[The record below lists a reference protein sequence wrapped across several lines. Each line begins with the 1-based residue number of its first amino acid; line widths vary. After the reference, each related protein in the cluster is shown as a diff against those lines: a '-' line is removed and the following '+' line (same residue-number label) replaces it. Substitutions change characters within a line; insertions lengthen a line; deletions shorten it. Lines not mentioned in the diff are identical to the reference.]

1 MTDWTNEQINVFDA
15 SGNVLVYASAGSGKT
30 SVMVKKIV
38 DDVVKGVPVKD
49 ILVVSYTK
57 ASATDMRLKIIN
69 ALFDVAK
76 DENVKDVDKIREE
89 IDNLPF
95 AEIGTMDSFLSR
107 LIKENF
113 EYLKISPKAQQMDET
128 ESKDMKR
135 RALKKVMNDEYEK
148 QAEDFIR
155 VASRASGIVDDTPL
169 SEIVLRIYDAISI
182 NPRPDEFKA
191 MLLSSV
197 TDNPDSV
204 YGKVILDFYRDL
216 AAETL
221 PFARRAIDVTSLE
234 GAPVYAAALGHS
246 VETLEELS
254 DMCTAN
260 DAKKIIER
268 YVKPNFRG
276 GKPKISDEDKALV
289 ATARDKTAE
298 IIENLSE
305 KLFVDY
311 TNYNVNDA
319 KEFMRVVMRVVEEF
333 DREYDRLKKRENKID
348 FADLSKYAVKLLKD
362 ESRREEIRQKFSLVF
377 VDEYQDINP
386 LQEEILLKITDG
398 NLFMVGDVK
407 QSIYA
412 FRNAD
417 SKIFTDKKK
426 SFETGRSQGR
436 ALPMT
441 ANFRSEK
448 GVLEF
453 VDRVFSGIMTLTHGG
468 CDYKNESLF
477 IKDGFTGE
485 MSKNAR
491 IMLVK
496 NDPSREET
504 EISGVY
510 SVMSHE
516 RNSSL
521 DEISGYT
528 EGSAVAE
535 EIKKIIGSKYI
546 KCGKDGKSD
555 GTPLEYKDI
564 AVLFRKRGSGSDGF
578 LRALTDNGIPYASD
592 GFIEG
597 AGKRYI
603 KELSCFIKAVD
614 NSLDDIA
621 FVGFLRSHFGKFSD
635 EDVAKVVKYYK
646 SDFVY
651 DAVKKCAKTS
661 DELSEKCRNAL
672 AFLWD
677 ERKRAAFCGVKDF
690 LYEVVGTT
698 AFDAYVLAGENGKD
712 DMTAVRKFISDGAAY
727 PDLQSF
733 AAAIRNG
740 DDNDFTNPDDE
751 SDAVKVLTVHASKG
765 LEFPVVFL
773 ARCDTKCSG
782 GVKAGDIVFDRTL
795 GAGIRLFDEETR
807 LKADSLAYTAINIEA
822 KRREADEN
830 IRLLYVALTR
840 AKNRIYV
847 TGTTKDGI
855 DKKLDFPTPVISSEK
870 FSDLITYAASLDDGL
885 YGLIDF
891 VEPTVE
897 NPNEVAKDGLYL
909 SKGDDKTRNALKKVL
924 DFVYPFEKSSR
935 ISPKYTVTEINRLVR
950 DEENEGFTPSMIN
963 PSSDNRR
970 TGIAY
975 HAVMENIDFSTSTVS
990 EINYLLKNLVENG
1003 VLQDGDEELVDAND
1017 ILRCIQSPVIQEG
1030 IKGRYIREKSF
1041 MLSLQAGEVGG
1052 DSSDDIL
1059 VQGTIDLA
1067 FFGEENVIVDFKYSG
1082 LSDEKLA
1089 KKYARQLKTYKIAV
1103 MKAYDVK
1110 VDKILL
1116 YSFKTGHF
1124 IDIK

>member
-333 DREYDRLKKRENKID
+333 DREYERLKKRENKID
-348 FADLSKYAVKLLKD
+348 FADLSKYAVNLLKD

-441 ANFRSEK
+441 ANFRSDQ

-477 IKDGFTGE
+477 LKDGFTGE

-504 EISGVY
+504 KISGVY

-535 EIKKIIGSKYI
+535 EIKKIIGSKYV
-546 KCGKDGKSD
+546 KSD
-555 GTPLEYKDI
+555 NSPLEYKDI

-635 EDVAKVVKYYK
+635 EDIAKVVKYYK

-733 AAAIRNG
+733 AVAIRNG

-891 VEPTVE
+891 VEPTVK
-897 NPNEVAKDGLYL
+897 NPNDVAKNGLYL
-909 SKGDDKTRNALKKVL
+909 SKGDDKTQNALKKVL

-975 HAVMENIDFSTSTVS
+975 HAVMENIDFSTNTVS

>member
-1 MTDWTNEQINVFDA
+1 MTKWTNEQINVFDA

-191 MLLSSV
+191 RLLSSV

-246 VETLEELS
+246 VETLEKLS
-254 DMCTAN
+254 DMQN
-260 DAKKIIER
+260 SDDAKKIIER

-333 DREYDRLKKRENKID
+333 DREYERLKKRENKID

-441 ANFRSEK
+441 VNFRSDQ

-477 IKDGFTGE
+477 LKDGFTGE

-535 EIKKIIGSKYI
+535 EIRKIIGSKYV
-546 KCGKDGKSD
+546 KSD
-555 GTPLEYKDI
+555 NSPLEYKDI
-564 AVLFRKRGSGSDGF
+564 AVLFRKRRSGSDGF

-740 DDNDFTNPDDE
+740 DDDDFTNPDDE

-773 ARCDTKCSG
+773 ARCDMKCSG

-855 DKKLDFPTPVISSEK
+855 DKKLDLPTPVISSEK
-870 FSDLITYAASLDDGL
+870 FSDLITYAVAMDDGL
-885 YGLIDF
+885 YGLIDS

-897 NPNEVAKDGLYL
+897 NPNDVAKNGLYL

-975 HAVMENIDFSTSTVS
+975 HAVMENIDFSTSTAS

-1067 FFGEENVIVDFKYSG
+1067 FFGEENVIIDFKYSG

>member
-169 SEIVLRIYDAISI
+169 SEIVLKIYDAISI

-221 PFARRAIDVTSLE
+221 PFVKRAIDVTALE

-276 GKPKISDEDKALV
+276 GKPKISDEDKAFV

-298 IIENLSE
+298 IFLYLSE

-319 KEFMRVVMRVVEEF
+319 KEFMSVVMRVVEEF
-333 DREYDRLKKRENKID
+333 DREYERLKKRENKID

-426 SFETGRSQGR
+426 SFETGRSQGS

-453 VDRVFSGIMTLTHGG
+453 VDRVFSRIMTLTHGG

-491 IMLVK
+491 IMFVK

-535 EIKKIIGSKYI
+535 EIRKIIGSKYV
-546 KCGKDGKSD
+546 KSD
-555 GTPLEYKDI
+555 NSPLEYKDI
-564 AVLFRKRGSGSDGF
+564 AVLFKKRGSGSDGF

-651 DAVKKCAKTS
+651 DAVKKCAEKP

-740 DDNDFTNPDDE
+740 DDDDCTNTDDE
-751 SDAVKVLTVHASKG
+751 ADAVKILTVHASKG

-773 ARCDTKCSG
+773 ARCDAGWG
-782 GVKAGDIVFDRTL
+782 GKVRQSDIVFDRTL
-795 GAGIRLFDEETR
+795 GAGIKLFDEETR
-807 LKADSLAYTAINIEA
+807 LKADSLAYTAIKLET

-847 TGTTKDGI
+847 TGMTNKALE
-855 DKKLDFPTPVISSEK
+855 KKFDFPTPVISSMR
-870 FSDLITYAASLDDGL
+870 FSDLITYAVATDDGL

-897 NPNEVAKDGLYL
+897 NPNDVAKNGLYL

-975 HAVMENIDFSTSTVS
+975 HAVMENIDFSTNTVS

-1089 KKYARQLKTYKIAV
+1089 EKYARQLKTYKIAV
-1103 MKAYDVK
+1103 MQAYDVK

>member
-1 MTDWTNEQINVFDA
+1 MTKWTNEQINVFDA

-95 AEIGTMDSFLSR
+95 AEIGTMDSFLGR
-107 LIKENF
+107 IIKENF

-333 DREYDRLKKRENKID
+333 DREYERLKKRENKID

-441 ANFRSEK
+441 ANFRSDQ

-477 IKDGFTGE
+477 LKDGFTGE

-535 EIKKIIGSKYI
+535 EIKKIIGSKYV
-546 KCGKDGKSD
+546 KSD
-555 GTPLEYKDI
+555 NSPLEYKDI

-651 DAVKKCAKTS
+651 DAVKKCAEKS

-782 GVKAGDIVFDRTL
+782 GAKAGDIVFDRTL

-897 NPNEVAKDGLYL
+897 NPNEVAKNGLYL

>member
-1 MTDWTNEQINVFDA
+1 MTKWTNEQINVFDA

-76 DENVKDVDKIREE
+76 DENVKNVDKIREE

-333 DREYDRLKKRENKID
+333 DKEYERLKKRENKID

-426 SFETGRSQGR
+426 SFETGKAQGS

-477 IKDGFTGE
+477 LKDGFTGE

-535 EIKKIIGSKYI
+535 EIKKIIGSKYV
-546 KCGKDGKSD
+546 KSD

-651 DAVKKCAKTS
+651 DAVKKCAEKP

-740 DDNDFTNPDDE
+740 DDDDFTNPDDE

-885 YGLIDF
+885 YGLIDI

-897 NPNEVAKDGLYL
+897 NPNEVAKNGLYL

-975 HAVMENIDFSTSTVS
+975 HAVMENIDFSTNTVS

-1089 KKYARQLKTYKIAV
+1089 EKYARQLKTYKIAV

>member
-1 MTDWTNEQINVFDA
+1 MTKWTNEQINVFDA

-76 DENVKDVDKIREE
+76 DENVKNVDKIREE

-221 PFARRAIDVTSLE
+221 PFVKRTMDVTSLE

-246 VETLEELS
+246 VETLEKLS
-254 DMCTAN
+254 DMQN
-260 DAKKIIER
+260 SDDAKKIIER

-276 GKPKISDEDKALV
+276 GKPIISDEDKALV

-319 KEFMRVVMRVVEEF
+319 EEFMRVVMRVVEEF
-333 DREYDRLKKRENKID
+333 DREYERLKKRENKID

-441 ANFRSEK
+441 ANFRSDQ

-453 VDRVFSGIMTLTHGG
+453 VDRIFSGIMTLTHGG

-477 IKDGFTGE
+477 LKDGFTGE
-485 MSKNAR
+485 MSENAR

-535 EIKKIIGSKYI
+535 EIRKIIGSKYV
-546 KCGKDGKSD
+546 KSD
-555 GTPLEYKDI
+555 NSPLEYKDI

-661 DELSEKCRNAL
+661 DELSEKCKNAL
-672 AFLWD
+672 TFLWD

-855 DKKLDFPTPVISSEK
+855 DKKLDFPTPVISSMR

-897 NPNEVAKDGLYL
+897 NPNEVAKNGLYL
-909 SKGDDKTRNALKKVL
+909 SKGDDKTRNALKNVL

-1089 KKYARQLKTYKIAV
+1089 EKYARQLKTYKIAV

>member
-1 MTDWTNEQINVFDA
+1 MTKWTNEQINVFDA

-69 ALFDVAK
+69 ALFNVAK
-76 DENVKDVDKIREE
+76 DENVKNVDKIREE

-135 RALKKVMNDEYEK
+135 RAIKKVMNDEYEK

-155 VASRASGIVDDTPL
+155 VASRASGIVDDTPF

-221 PFARRAIDVTSLE
+221 PFVKRAIDVTALE

-254 DMCTAN
+254 DMCMAN

-276 GKPKISDEDKALV
+276 GKPKISAEDKELV

-319 KEFMRVVMRVVEEF
+319 KEFMCVVMRVVEEF
-333 DREYDRLKKRENKID
+333 DREYERLKKRENKID

-477 IKDGFTGE
+477 LKDGFTGE

-535 EIKKIIGSKYI
+535 EIKKIIGSKYV
-546 KCGKDGKSD
+546 KSD
-555 GTPLEYKDI
+555 NSPLEYKDI

-651 DAVKKCAKTS
+651 DAVKKCAEKP

-733 AAAIRNG
+733 VAAIRNG

-751 SDAVKVLTVHASKG
+751 ADAVKVLTVHASKG

-897 NPNEVAKDGLYL
+897 NPNEVAKNGLYL

-975 HAVMENIDFSTSTVS
+975 HAVMENIDFSTNTVS

>member
-76 DENVKDVDKIREE
+76 DENVKNVDKIREE

-95 AEIGTMDSFLSR
+95 AEIGTMDSFLGR

-169 SEIVLRIYDAISI
+169 SEIVLKIYDAISI

-221 PFARRAIDVTSLE
+221 PFVKRTIDVTSLE

-246 VETLEELS
+246 VETLEKLS

-289 ATARDKTAE
+289 ATTRDKTAE

-311 TNYNVNDA
+311 TNYNVDDA

-333 DREYDRLKKRENKID
+333 DREYERLKKRENKID

-362 ESRREEIRQKFSLVF
+362 ESRREKIRQKFSLVF

-477 IKDGFTGE
+477 LKDGFTGE

-535 EIKKIIGSKYI
+535 EIRKIIGSKYV
-546 KCGKDGKSD
+546 KSD
-555 GTPLEYKDI
+555 NSPLEYKDI
-564 AVLFRKRGSGSDGF
+564 AVLFRKRRSGSDGF

-740 DDNDFTNPDDE
+740 DDDDFTNPDDE

-795 GAGIRLFDEETR
+795 GAGIKLFDEETR

-870 FSDLITYAASLDDGL
+870 FSDLITYAVAMDDGL

-897 NPNEVAKDGLYL
+897 NPNEVAKNGLYL
-909 SKGDDKTRNALKKVL
+909 SKGDDKTRNALKNVL

-1067 FFGEENVIVDFKYSG
+1067 FFGKENVIVDFKYSG

-1089 KKYARQLKTYKIAV
+1089 EKYARQLKTYKIAV

>member
-1 MTDWTNEQINVFDA
+1 MTKWTNEQINVFDA

-76 DENVKDVDKIREE
+76 NENVKNVDKIREE

-221 PFARRAIDVTSLE
+221 PFVKRTIDVTSLE

-333 DREYDRLKKRENKID
+333 DKEYERLKKRENKID

-426 SFETGRSQGR
+426 SFETGKSQGR

-485 MSKNAR
+485 MSENAR

-535 EIKKIIGSKYI
+535 EIRKIIGSKYV
-546 KCGKDGKSD
+546 KSD
-555 GTPLEYKDI
+555 NSPLEYKDI

-897 NPNEVAKDGLYL
+897 NPNEVAKNGLYL

>member
-1 MTDWTNEQINVFDA
+1 M
-15 SGNVLVYASAGSGKT
+15 
-30 SVMVKKIV
+30 
-38 DDVVKGVPVKD
+38 KGVPVKD

-95 AEIGTMDSFLSR
+95 AEIGTMDSFLGR
-107 LIKENF
+107 IIKENF

-234 GAPVYAAALGHS
+234 DAPVYAAALGHS

-254 DMCTAN
+254 DMRTAN

-276 GKPKISDEDKALV
+276 GKPKISDEDKVLV

-311 TNYNVNDA
+311 TNYNVDDA

-333 DREYDRLKKRENKID
+333 DLEYERLKKRENKID

-362 ESRREEIRQKFSLVF
+362 ESRAEEIRQKFSLVF

-398 NLFMVGDVK
+398 NLFMVGDIK

-441 ANFRSEK
+441 ANFRSEN

-477 IKDGFTGE
+477 IKDGFKGE

-528 EGSAVAE
+528 EGSAVAK
-535 EIKKIIGSKYI
+535 EIKKIIGSKYV
-546 KCGKDGKSD
+546 KRDNS
-555 GTPLEYKDI
+555 PLEYKDI
-564 AVLFRKRGSGSDGF
+564 AVLFRKRGSGADGF

-651 DAVKKCAKTS
+651 DAVKKCAEKP

-727 PDLQSF
+727 ADLQSF

-740 DDNDFTNPDDE
+740 DDDDCTNPDDE
-751 SDAVKVLTVHASKG
+751 ADAVKILTIHASKG

-773 ARCDTKCSG
+773 ARCDAGWG
-782 GVKAGDIVFDRTL
+782 GEVRKSDIVFDRTL
-795 GAGIRLFDEETR
+795 GAGIKLFDEETR
-807 LKADSLAYTAINIEA
+807 LKADSLAYTAIKLEA

-847 TGTTKDGI
+847 TGMTNKALE
-855 DKKLDFPTPVISSEK
+855 KKFDFPTPVISSMR
-870 FSDLITYAASLDDGL
+870 FSDLITYAAAIDGDL

-897 NPNEVAKDGLYL
+897 NPNEVAKYELYL
-909 SKGDDKTRNALKKVL
+909 SNGDDKTRNALKNVL

-975 HAVMENIDFSTSTVS
+975 HTVMENIDFSTSTVS

-1089 KKYARQLKTYKIAV
+1089 EKYARQLKTYKIAV
-1103 MKAYDVK
+1103 MQAYDVK

-1124 IDIK
+1124 IDVK

>member
-1 MTDWTNEQINVFDA
+1 MTEWTNEQINVFDA

-76 DENVKDVDKIREE
+76 DENAKNVDKIREE

-221 PFARRAIDVTSLE
+221 PFVKRTIDVTSLE

-289 ATARDKTAE
+289 AAARDKTAE

-333 DREYDRLKKRENKID
+333 DKEYERLKKRENKID

-477 IKDGFTGE
+477 LKDGFTGE

-535 EIKKIIGSKYI
+535 EIRKIIGSKYV
-546 KCGKDGKSD
+546 KSD
-555 GTPLEYKDI
+555 NSPLEYKDI

-651 DAVKKCAKTS
+651 DAVKKCAEKP
-661 DELSEKCRNAL
+661 DELSEKCKNAL
-672 AFLWD
+672 TFLWD

-690 LYEVVGTT
+690 LYEVVGAT

-727 PDLQSF
+727 SDLQSF

-751 SDAVKVLTVHASKG
+751 ADAVKILTVHASKG

-807 LKADSLAYTAINIEA
+807 LKADSLAYTAIKLET

-847 TGTTKDGI
+847 TGMTNKALE
-855 DKKLDFPTPVISSEK
+855 KKFDFPTPVISSMR
-870 FSDLITYAASLDDGL
+870 FSDLITYAAAIDGGL

-897 NPNEVAKDGLYL
+897 NPNEVAKNGLYL

-1030 IKGRYIREKSF
+1030 IKSRYIREKSF

>member
-1 MTDWTNEQINVFDA
+1 MTKWTNEQINVFDA

-69 ALFDVAK
+69 ALFNVAK
-76 DENVKDVDKIREE
+76 DENVKNVDKIREE

-221 PFARRAIDVTSLE
+221 PFVKRTIDVTSLE

-268 YVKPNFRG
+268 YVKPNFSS
-276 GKPKISDEDKALV
+276 KKSIITIEDKKLV

-333 DREYDRLKKRENKID
+333 DKEYERLKKRENKID

-477 IKDGFTGE
+477 LKDGFTGE

-535 EIKKIIGSKYI
+535 EIRKIIGSKYV
-546 KCGKDGKSD
+546 KSD
-555 GTPLEYKDI
+555 NSPLEYKDI

-740 DDNDFTNPDDE
+740 DDDDFTNPDDE

-822 KRREADEN
+822 KRREVDEN

-855 DKKLDFPTPVISSEK
+855 DKKLDLPTPVISSEK
-870 FSDLITYAASLDDGL
+870 FSDLITYAVAMDDGL

-897 NPNEVAKDGLYL
+897 NPNEVTKNGLYL
-909 SKGDDKTRNALKKVL
+909 SKGDDKTRNALKNVL

-975 HAVMENIDFSTSTVS
+975 HAVMENIDFSTNTVS

-1103 MKAYDVK
+1103 MNAYDVK

>member
-1 MTDWTNEQINVFDA
+1 MTKWTNEQKNVFDA

-95 AEIGTMDSFLSR
+95 AEIGTMDSFLGR
-107 LIKENF
+107 IIKENF

-169 SEIVLRIYDAISI
+169 SEIVLKIYDAISI
-182 NPRPDEFKA
+182 NPRPDEFKE

-221 PFARRAIDVTSLE
+221 PFVKRTIDVTALND
-234 GAPVYAAALGHS
+234 APVHAAALRYS
-246 VETLEELS
+246 VETLEQLS
-254 DMCTAN
+254 DVCTAN

-276 GKPKISDEDKALV
+276 GKPKISDEDKVLV
-289 ATARDKTAE
+289 TTARDKTAE

-333 DREYDRLKKRENKID
+333 DREYERLKKRENKID

-426 SFETGRSQGR
+426 SFETGKARGS

-477 IKDGFTGE
+477 IKDGFSGE

-546 KCGKDGKSD
+546 KSD
-555 GTPLEYKDI
+555 NSPLEYKDI

-651 DAVKKCAKTS
+651 DAVKKCAES
-661 DELSEKCRNAL
+661 NGELSEKCRNAL

-740 DDNDFTNPDDE
+740 DDDDFTNPDDE
-751 SDAVKVLTVHASKG
+751 ADAVKILTVHASKG

-773 ARCDTKCSG
+773 SRCDVNWG
-782 GVKAGDIVFDRTL
+782 GGAKAGDIVFDRTL
-795 GAGIRLFDEETR
+795 GAGIKLFDEETR
-807 LKADSLAYTAINIEA
+807 LKADSLAYTAIKLEA

-847 TGTTKDGI
+847 TGMTNKALE
-855 DKKLDFPTPVISSEK
+855 KKFDFPTSVISSMK
-870 FSDLITYAASLDDGL
+870 FSDLITYAVAMDDGL

-1067 FFGEENVIVDFKYSG
+1067 FFGEENVIIDFKYSG

-1089 KKYARQLKTYKIAV
+1089 EKYARQLKTYKIAV

-1116 YSFKTGHF
+1116 YSFKSGHF

>member
-1 MTDWTNEQINVFDA
+1 MTKWTNEQINIFDA

-95 AEIGTMDSFLSR
+95 AEIGTMDSFLGR
-107 LIKENF
+107 IIKENF

-169 SEIVLRIYDAISI
+169 SEIVLKIYDAISI

-221 PFARRAIDVTSLE
+221 PFVKRAIDVTALE

-254 DMCTAN
+254 DMCMAN

-276 GKPKISDEDKALV
+276 GKPKISAEDKELV

-298 IIENLSE
+298 IIEKLSE

-319 KEFMRVVMRVVEEF
+319 KEFMRVVMRVVDEF
-333 DREYDRLKKRENKID
+333 DKEYERLKKRENKID

-441 ANFRSEK
+441 ANFRSDQ

-535 EIKKIIGSKYI
+535 EIRKIIGSKYV
-546 KCGKDGKSD
+546 KSD
-555 GTPLEYKDI
+555 NSPLEYKDI
-564 AVLFRKRGSGSDGF
+564 AVLFRKRGSGADGF

-740 DDNDFTNPDDE
+740 DDDCTNPDDE
-751 SDAVKVLTVHASKG
+751 ADAVKILTVHASKG

-773 ARCDTKCSG
+773 ARCDAGWG
-782 GVKAGDIVFDRTL
+782 GGAKAGDIVFDRTL
-795 GAGIRLFDEETR
+795 GAGIKLFDEETR
-807 LKADSLAYTAINIEA
+807 LKADSLAYTAIKLEA

-847 TGTTKDGI
+847 TGMTNKALE
-855 DKKLDFPTPVISSEK
+855 KKFDFPTPVISSTR
-870 FSDLITYAASLDDGL
+870 FSDLITYAVAMDDGL

-897 NPNEVAKDGLYL
+897 NSNEVAKNGLYL

-1089 KKYARQLKTYKIAV
+1089 EKYARQLKTYKIAV

>member
-1 MTDWTNEQINVFDA
+1 MTEWTNEQINVFDA

-169 SEIVLRIYDAISI
+169 SEIVLKIYDAISI
-182 NPRPDEFKA
+182 NPRPDEFKT

-221 PFARRAIDVTSLE
+221 PFVKRTIDVTSLE

-268 YVKPNFRG
+268 YAKPNFRG

-319 KEFMRVVMRVVEEF
+319 KEFMRVVMRVVDEF
-333 DREYDRLKKRENKID
+333 DREYERLKKRENKID

-426 SFETGRSQGR
+426 SFETGMSQGC

-441 ANFRSEK
+441 ANFRSEN

-477 IKDGFTGE
+477 LKDGFEGE

-546 KCGKDGKSD
+546 KSD
-555 GTPLEYKDI
+555 NSPLEYKDI
-564 AVLFRKRGSGSDGF
+564 AVLFRKRGSGADGF

-651 DAVKKCAKTS
+651 DAVKKCAEKP

-672 AFLWD
+672 AFLRD

-773 ARCDTKCSG
+773 ARCDAGWG
-782 GVKAGDIVFDRTL
+782 GEVRKSDIVFDRTL
-795 GAGIRLFDEETR
+795 GAGIKLFDEETR
-807 LKADSLAYTAINIEA
+807 LKADSLAYTAIKLEA

-847 TGTTKDGI
+847 TGMTNKALE
-855 DKKLDFPTPVISSEK
+855 KKLDFPTPVISSTR
-870 FSDLITYAASLDDGL
+870 FSDLITYAVAMDDGL

-897 NPNEVAKDGLYL
+897 NPNEVAKNGLYL
-909 SKGDDKTRNALKKVL
+909 SKSDDKTRNALKKVL

-1116 YSFKTGHF
+1116 YSFKSGHF

>member
-1 MTDWTNEQINVFDA
+1 MTKWTNEQKNVFDA

-57 ASATDMRLKIIN
+57 ASATDMRLKIIS

-95 AEIGTMDSFLSR
+95 AEIGTMDSFLGR

-113 EYLKISPKAQQMDET
+113 EYLKISPKAQQMDEI

-155 VASRASGIVDDTPL
+155 IASRASGIVDDTPL
-169 SEIVLRIYDAISI
+169 SEIVLKIYDAISI

-221 PFARRAIDVTSLE
+221 PFAKRAVDVTALE
-234 GAPVYAAALGHS
+234 GAPVYATALKYS
-246 VETLEELS
+246 VETLERLS
-254 DMCTAN
+254 DMQN
-260 DAKKIIER
+260 SDDAKRIIAEF
-268 YVKPNFRG
+268 VKPNLS
-276 GKPKISDEDKALV
+276 GKSVITVEDKKLV
-289 ATARDKTAE
+289 AAARDKTAG
-298 IIENLSE
+298 IIKELSE

-319 KEFMRVVMRVVEEF
+319 KEFMCVVMRVVEEF
-333 DREYDRLKKRENKID
+333 DKEYERLKKRENKID

-362 ESRREEIRQKFSLVF
+362 ETRAKEIRQKFSLVF

-426 SFETGRSQGR
+426 SFETGKARGS

-453 VDRVFSGIMTLTHGG
+453 VDRVFSSVMTLSHGG

-485 MSKNAR
+485 MPKNAR
-491 IMLVK
+491 IMLVR

-504 EISGVY
+504 AISGVY
-510 SVMSHE
+510 SVLSHE

-521 DEISGYT
+521 DEISGYA
-528 EGSAVAE
+528 EGSAVAD
-535 EIKKIIGSKYI
+535 EIKSIIGTKYI
-546 KCGKDGKSD
+546 KSD

-564 AVLFRKRGSGSDGF
+564 AVLFRKRKSGADGF
-578 LRALTDNGIPYASD
+578 LRALTDKGIPYASD

-621 FVGFLRSHFGKFSD
+621 FVGFLKSHFAKFSNG
-635 EDVAKVVKYYK
+635 DVARVVKYFKGDY
-646 SDFVY
+646 VY
-651 DAVKKCAKTS
+651 DAVKKCAES
-661 DELSEKCRNAL
+661 NGELSEKCRIAL

-677 ERKRAAFCGVKDF
+677 ERKRTAFCGVKDF

-795 GAGIRLFDEETR
+795 GAGIKLFDEETR
-807 LKADSLAYTAINIEA
+807 SKADSLAYTAINIEA

-847 TGTTKDGI
+847 TGTTNKALE
-855 DKKLDFPTPVISSEK
+855 KKFDFPTPVISSEK

-885 YGLIDF
+885 YGLVDIVDAN
-891 VEPTVE
+891 VEEPTE
-897 NPNEVAKDGLYL
+897 TAKDGLYL

-975 HAVMENIDFSTSTVS
+975 HAVMENIDFSTNTVS
-990 EINYLLKNLVENG
+990 EINYLMKNLVENG

-1067 FFGEENVIVDFKYSG
+1067 FFGEENVIIDFKYSG

-1089 KKYARQLKTYKIAV
+1089 EKYARQLKTYKIAV
-1103 MKAYDVK
+1103 MNAYDVK

>member
-1 MTDWTNEQINVFDA
+1 MTKWTDEQINVFDA

-95 AEIGTMDSFLSR
+95 AEIGTMDSFLGR

-113 EYLKISPKAQQMDET
+113 EYLKISPKAQQMDDT

-221 PFARRAIDVTSLE
+221 PFVKRTIDVTSLE

-246 VETLEELS
+246 VETLEKLS
-254 DMCTAN
+254 DMRTAN

-333 DREYDRLKKRENKID
+333 DREYERLKKRENKID

-441 ANFRSEK
+441 ANFRSEN

-477 IKDGFTGE
+477 LKDGFTGE

-535 EIKKIIGSKYI
+535 EIKEIIGKKYI
-546 KCGKDGKSD
+546 KGDNS
-555 GTPLEYKDI
+555 PLEYKDI
-564 AVLFRKRGSGSDGF
+564 AVLFRKRGSGADGF

-621 FVGFLRSHFGKFSD
+621 FVGFLKSHFGKFSD

-646 SDFVY
+646 NDFVY
-651 DAVKKCAKTS
+651 DAVKKCAES
-661 DELSEKCRNAL
+661 SGELSEKCRNSL
-672 AFLWD
+672 KFLWD

-740 DDNDFTNPDDE
+740 DDDDCTNPDDE
-751 SDAVKVLTVHASKG
+751 ADAVKILTVHASKG

-773 ARCDTKCSG
+773 ARCDAGWG
-782 GVKAGDIVFDRTL
+782 GEVRKSDIVFDRTL
-795 GAGIRLFDEETR
+795 GAGIKLFDEETR
-807 LKADSLAYTAINIEA
+807 LKADSLAYTAIKLEA

-847 TGTTKDGI
+847 TGMTNKALE
-855 DKKLDFPTPVISSEK
+855 KKFDFPTPVISSMR
-870 FSDLITYAASLDDGL
+870 FSDLITYAVAMDDGL

-891 VEPTVE
+891 VEPTVK
-897 NPNEVAKDGLYL
+897 NPNDVAKNGLYL

-975 HAVMENIDFSTSTVS
+975 HAVMENIDFSISTVS

-1067 FFGEENVIVDFKYSG
+1067 FFGEENVIIDFKYSG

>member
-107 LIKENF
+107 LINENF

-234 GAPVYAAALGHS
+234 DAPVYAAALGHS

-254 DMCTAN
+254 DMRTAN

-276 GKPKISDEDKALV
+276 GKPKISDEDKVLV
-289 ATARDKTAE
+289 AAARDKTAE

-333 DREYDRLKKRENKID
+333 DKEYERLKKRENKID

-362 ESRREEIRQKFSLVF
+362 ESRAEEIRQKFSLVF

-426 SFETGRSQGR
+426 SFETGMSQGR

-504 EISGVY
+504 EIFGVY

-535 EIKKIIGSKYI
+535 EIRKIIGKKYI
-546 KCGKDGKSD
+546 KGDNS
-555 GTPLEYKDI
+555 PLEYKDI
-564 AVLFRKRGSGSDGF
+564 AVLFRKRGSGADGF

-651 DAVKKCAKTS
+651 DAVKKCAEKP

-727 PDLQSF
+727 ADLQSF

-740 DDNDFTNPDDE
+740 DDDDCTNPDDE
-751 SDAVKVLTVHASKG
+751 ADAVKILTIHASKG

-773 ARCDTKCSG
+773 ARCDAGWG
-782 GVKAGDIVFDRTL
+782 GEVRKSDIVFDRTL
-795 GAGIRLFDEETR
+795 GAGIKLFDEETR
-807 LKADSLAYTAINIEA
+807 LKADSLAYTAIKLEA

-847 TGTTKDGI
+847 TGTTNKALE
-855 DKKLDFPTPVISSEK
+855 KKFDFPTPVISSMR
-870 FSDLITYAASLDDGL
+870 FSDLITYAVAMDDGL

-897 NPNEVAKDGLYL
+897 NPNKVAKDGLYL
-909 SKGDDKTRNALKKVL
+909 LKGDDKTRNALKKVL

-975 HAVMENIDFSTSTVS
+975 HAVMENIDFSTNTVS

-1041 MLSLQAGEVGG
+1041 MLSLKAGEVGG

-1089 KKYARQLKTYKIAV
+1089 EKYARQLKTYKIAV
-1103 MKAYDVK
+1103 MQAYDVK

>member
-76 DENVKDVDKIREE
+76 DENVKNVDKIREE

-169 SEIVLRIYDAISI
+169 SEIVLKIYDAISI

-221 PFARRAIDVTSLE
+221 PFVKRTIDVTSLE

-268 YVKPNFRG
+268 YVKPNFSS
-276 GKPKISDEDKALV
+276 KKSIITIEDKKLV

-333 DREYDRLKKRENKID
+333 DREYERLKKRENKID

-477 IKDGFTGE
+477 LKDGFTGE

-535 EIKKIIGSKYI
+535 EIRKIIGSKYV
-546 KCGKDGKSD
+546 KSD
-555 GTPLEYKDI
+555 NSPLEYKDI

-822 KRREADEN
+822 KRREVDEN

-870 FSDLITYAASLDDGL
+870 FSDLITYAVAMDDGL

-897 NPNEVAKDGLYL
+897 NPNKVAKDGLYL

-1003 VLQDGDEELVDAND
+1003 ILQDGDEELVDAND

-1067 FFGEENVIVDFKYSG
+1067 FFGEENVIIDFKYSG

-1089 KKYARQLKTYKIAV
+1089 EKYARQLKTYKIAV
-1103 MKAYDVK
+1103 MQAYDVK

>member
-1 MTDWTNEQINVFDA
+1 MTKWTNEQINVFDA

-76 DENVKDVDKIREE
+76 DENVKNVDKIREE

-95 AEIGTMDSFLSR
+95 AEIGTMDSFLGR
-107 LIKENF
+107 IIKENF
-113 EYLKISPKAQQMDET
+113 EFLKISPKAQQMDET

-169 SEIVLRIYDAISI
+169 SEIVLKIYDAISI
-182 NPRPDEFKA
+182 NPRPDEFKT
-191 MLLSSV
+191 MLLLSV

-221 PFARRAIDVTSLE
+221 PFVKRTIDVTALND
-234 GAPVYAAALGHS
+234 APVHAAALRYS
-246 VETLEELS
+246 VEILEKLS
-254 DMCTAN
+254 DMQN
-260 DAKKIIER
+260 SDDAKKIIER

-289 ATARDKTAE
+289 TTARDKTAE
-298 IIENLSE
+298 IIEKLSK

-333 DREYDRLKKRENKID
+333 DREYERLKKRENKID

-426 SFETGRSQGR
+426 SFETGKARGS

-441 ANFRSEK
+441 ENFRSEN

-477 IKDGFTGE
+477 IKDGFKGE

-535 EIKKIIGSKYI
+535 EIRKIIGSKYV
-546 KCGKDGKSD
+546 KSD

-621 FVGFLRSHFGKFSD
+621 FVGFLRSHFAKFSD

-651 DAVKKCAKTS
+651 DAVKKCAEKT
-661 DELSEKCRNAL
+661 DELSEKCRIAL

-740 DDNDFTNPDDE
+740 DDDDFTNPDDE
-751 SDAVKVLTVHASKG
+751 ADAVKILTVHASKG

-773 ARCDTKCSG
+773 ARCDVKWG
-782 GVKAGDIVFDRTL
+782 GGTKAGDIVFDRTL
-795 GAGIRLFDEETR
+795 GAGIKLFDEETR
-807 LKADSLAYTAINIEA
+807 LKADSLAYTAIKLEA

-847 TGTTKDGI
+847 TGTTNKALE
-855 DKKLDFPTPVISSEK
+855 KKFDFPTPVISSMK
-870 FSDLITYAASLDDGL
+870 FSDLITYAVAMDDGL

-897 NPNEVAKDGLYL
+897 NPNEVAKNGLYL
-909 SKGDDKTRNALKKVL
+909 SKGDDKTRNELKKVL

-975 HAVMENIDFSTSTVS
+975 HAVMENIDFSTHTVS

-1030 IKGRYIREKSF
+1030 IKGKYIREKSF

-1067 FFGEENVIVDFKYSG
+1067 FFGEENVIIDFKYSG

-1089 KKYARQLKTYKIAV
+1089 EKYARQLKTYKIAV
-1103 MKAYDVK
+1103 MQAYDVK

>member
-1 MTDWTNEQINVFDA
+1 MTKWTNEQINVFDA

-76 DENVKDVDKIREE
+76 DENVKNVDKIREE

-95 AEIGTMDSFLSR
+95 AEIGTMDSFLGR

-182 NPRPDEFKA
+182 NPRPDEFKE

-221 PFARRAIDVTSLE
+221 PFVKRTIDVTSLE

-254 DMCTAN
+254 DMQN
-260 DAKKIIER
+260 SDDAKKIIER

-333 DREYDRLKKRENKID
+333 DKEYERLKKRENKID

-426 SFETGRSQGR
+426 SFETGKAQGS

-477 IKDGFTGE
+477 IKDGFSGE

-535 EIKKIIGSKYI
+535 EIKEIIIGSKYV
-546 KCGKDGKSD
+546 KSD

-897 NPNEVAKDGLYL
+897 NPNDVAKNGLYL

>member
-1 MTDWTNEQINVFDA
+1 MTEWTNEQKNVFDA

-38 DDVVKGVPVKD
+38 DDVVKGVQVKD

-89 IDNLPF
+89 LDNLPF
-95 AEIGTMDSFLSR
+95 AEIGTMDSFLGR
-107 LIKENF
+107 IIKENF
-113 EYLKISPKAQQMDET
+113 EYLKISPKAQQMDEI

-135 RALKKVMNDEYEK
+135 RAIKKAMNDEYER
-148 QAEDFIR
+148 QTDDFIR
-155 VASRASGIVDDTPL
+155 IVSRASGIVDDTPF
-169 SEIVLRIYDAISI
+169 SEIVLKIYDAISI

-221 PFARRAIDVTSLE
+221 PFAKRAVDVTALE
-234 GAPVYAAALGHS
+234 GAPIYAAALKYS
-246 VETLEELS
+246 VETLEKLS
-254 DMCTAN
+254 DMQN
-260 DAKKIIER
+260 SDDAKKIIAEF
-268 YVKPNFRG
+268 VKPNLS
-276 GKPKISDEDKALV
+276 GKSVITVEDKKLV
-289 ATARDKTAE
+289 AAARDKTAG
-298 IIENLSE
+298 IIKELSE

-319 KEFMRVVMRVVEEF
+319 KEFMRVVLRVVEEF
-333 DREYDRLKKRENKID
+333 DREYERLKKRENKID

-362 ESRREEIRQKFSLVF
+362 ETRAKEIRQKFSLVF

-426 SFETGRSQGR
+426 SFETGKARGS

-477 IKDGFTGE
+477 LKDGFKGE

-504 EISGVY
+504 EVSGVY
-510 SVMSHE
+510 SVLSHE

-521 DEISGYT
+521 DEISGYA
-528 EGSAVAE
+528 EGSAVAA
-535 EIKKIIGSKYI
+535 EIKSIIGTKYV
-546 KCGKDGKSD
+546 KGD
-555 GTPLEYKDI
+555 GTPLEYKDV
-564 AVLFRKRGSGSDGF
+564 AVLFRKRKSGADGF
-578 LRALTDNGIPYASD
+578 LRALTDKGIPYASD
-592 GFIEG
+592 DFIEG

-651 DAVKKCAKTS
+651 DAVKKCAKTT

-672 AFLWD
+672 AFLQD
-677 ERKRAAFCGVKDF
+677 ERRRAAFCGVKDF

-751 SDAVKVLTVHASKG
+751 ADAVKVLTVHASKG

-847 TGTTKDGI
+847 TGTTKNGI

-870 FSDLITYAASLDDGL
+870 FSDLITYAVAMDDGL

-897 NPNEVAKDGLYL
+897 NSNEVAKNGLYL

-950 DEENEGFTPSMIN
+950 DEENDGFTPSMIN

-975 HAVMENIDFSTSTVS
+975 HAVMENIDFSISTVS

>member
-1 MTDWTNEQINVFDA
+1 MTKWTNEQINVFDA

-76 DENVKDVDKIREE
+76 DENVKNVDKIREE

-95 AEIGTMDSFLSR
+95 AEIGTMDSFLGR
-107 LIKENF
+107 IIKENF

-169 SEIVLRIYDAISI
+169 SEIVLKIYDAISI
-182 NPRPDEFKA
+182 NPRPDEFKE

-221 PFARRAIDVTSLE
+221 PFARRTIDVTSLG
-234 GAPVYAAALGHS
+234 GAPDYAAALRYS
-246 VETLEELS
+246 VEILEKLS
-254 DMCTAN
+254 DMQN
-260 DAKKIIER
+260 SDDAKKIIER

-333 DREYDRLKKRENKID
+333 DREYERLKKRENKID

-535 EIKKIIGSKYI
+535 EIKKIIGSKYV
-546 KCGKDGKSD
+546 KNDNS
-555 GTPLEYKDI
+555 PLEYKDI
-564 AVLFRKRGSGSDGF
+564 AVLFRKRGSGADGF

-727 PDLQSF
+727 PDLRSF

-897 NPNEVAKDGLYL
+897 NPNEVAKNGLYL

-975 HAVMENIDFSTSTVS
+975 HAVMENIDFSTNTVS

>member
-1 MTDWTNEQINVFDA
+1 MTKWTNEQINVFDA

-155 VASRASGIVDDTPL
+155 VASRASGIVDDTPF
-169 SEIVLRIYDAISI
+169 SEIVLKIYDAISI

-221 PFARRAIDVTSLE
+221 PFVKRAIDVTALE

-289 ATARDKTAE
+289 AAARDKTAE

-333 DREYDRLKKRENKID
+333 DREYERLKKRENKID

-441 ANFRSEK
+441 ANFRSEN

-535 EIKKIIGSKYI
+535 EIKKIIGSKYV
-546 KCGKDGKSD
+546 KSD
-555 GTPLEYKDI
+555 NSPLEYKDI
-564 AVLFRKRGSGSDGF
+564 AVLFKKRGSGSDGF

-621 FVGFLRSHFGKFSD
+621 FVGSLRSHFGKFSD

-740 DDNDFTNPDDE
+740 DDDDCTNPDDE
-751 SDAVKVLTVHASKG
+751 ADAVKILTVHASKG

-773 ARCDTKCSG
+773 ARCDAGWG
-782 GVKAGDIVFDRTL
+782 GKLRQSDIVFDRTL
-795 GAGIRLFDEETR
+795 GAGIKLFDEETR
-807 LKADSLAYTAINIEA
+807 LKADSLAYTAIKLET

-847 TGTTKDGI
+847 TGMTNKALE
-855 DKKLDFPTPVISSEK
+855 KKFDFPTPVISSMR
-870 FSDLITYAASLDDGL
+870 FSDLITYAVAMDDGL
-885 YGLIDF
+885 YGLIDS

-897 NPNEVAKDGLYL
+897 NPNEVAKNGLYL
-909 SKGDDKTRNALKKVL
+909 SKGDDKTRNALKNVL
-924 DFVYPFEKSSR
+924 DFIYPFEKSSR

-970 TGIAY
+970 AGIVY

-1103 MKAYDVK
+1103 MQAYDVK

>member
-1 MTDWTNEQINVFDA
+1 MTEWTNEQKNVFDA

-38 DDVVKGVPVKD
+38 DDVVKGVQVKD

-89 IDNLPF
+89 LDNLPF
-95 AEIGTMDSFLSR
+95 AEIGTMDSFLGR
-107 LIKENF
+107 IIKENF
-113 EYLKISPKAQQMDET
+113 EYLKISPKAQQMDEI

-135 RALKKVMNDEYEK
+135 RAIKKAMNDEYER
-148 QAEDFIR
+148 QTDDFIR
-155 VASRASGIVDDTPL
+155 IVSRASGIVDDTPF
-169 SEIVLRIYDAISI
+169 SEIVLKIYDAISI

-221 PFARRAIDVTSLE
+221 PFAKRAVDVTALE
-234 GAPVYAAALGHS
+234 GAPIYAAALKYS
-246 VETLEELS
+246 VETLEKLS
-254 DMCTAN
+254 DMQN
-260 DAKKIIER
+260 SDDAKKIIAEF
-268 YVKPNFRG
+268 VKPNLS
-276 GKPKISDEDKALV
+276 GKSVITVEDKKLV
-289 ATARDKTAE
+289 AAARDKTAG
-298 IIENLSE
+298 IIKELSE

-311 TNYNVNDA
+311 TNYNANDA
-319 KEFMRVVMRVVEEF
+319 KEFMRVVLRVVEEF
-333 DREYDRLKKRENKID
+333 DREYERLKKRENKID

-362 ESRREEIRQKFSLVF
+362 ETRAKEIRQKFSLVF

-426 SFETGRSQGR
+426 SFETGKSQGR

-453 VDRVFSGIMTLTHGG
+453 VDRVFSSVMTLSHGG

-491 IMLVK
+491 IMLVR

-504 EISGVY
+504 EVSGVY
-510 SVMSHE
+510 SVLSHE

-521 DEISGYT
+521 DEISGYA

-535 EIKKIIGSKYI
+535 EIRKIIGSKYV
-546 KCGKDGKSD
+546 KSD
-555 GTPLEYKDI
+555 NSPLEYKDI
-564 AVLFRKRGSGSDGF
+564 AVLFRKRGSGADGF
-578 LRALTDNGIPYASD
+578 LRALTDKGIPYTSD

-635 EDVAKVVKYYK
+635 GDVARVVKYFKDDY
-646 SDFVY
+646 VY
-651 DAVKKCAKTS
+651 DAVKKCAKTT

-733 AAAIRNG
+733 VAAIRNG
-740 DDNDFTNPDDE
+740 DDDDCTNPDDE
-751 SDAVKVLTVHASKG
+751 ADAVKVLTVHASKG

-847 TGTTKDGI
+847 TGTTKNGI

-870 FSDLITYAASLDDGL
+870 FSDLITYAVAMDDGL

-897 NPNEVAKDGLYL
+897 NSNEVAKNGLYL

-1067 FFGEENVIVDFKYSG
+1067 FFGEENVIIDFKYSG

>member
-76 DENVKDVDKIREE
+76 DENVKNVDKIREE

-155 VASRASGIVDDTPL
+155 VASRASGIVDDTPF

-246 VETLEELS
+246 VETLEKLS
-254 DMCTAN
+254 DMQN
-260 DAKKIIER
+260 SDDAKKIIER

-289 ATARDKTAE
+289 ATVRDKTAE

-319 KEFMRVVMRVVEEF
+319 KEFMCVVMRVVEEF
-333 DREYDRLKKRENKID
+333 DREYERLKKRENKID

-362 ESRREEIRQKFSLVF
+362 ESRAEEIRQKFSLVF

-485 MSKNAR
+485 MSENAR
-491 IMLVK
+491 IMFVK

-535 EIKKIIGSKYI
+535 EIKKIIGSKYV
-546 KCGKDGKSD
+546 KSD

-564 AVLFRKRGSGSDGF
+564 AVLFRKRGSGADGF

-621 FVGFLRSHFGKFSD
+621 FVGFLRSHFAKFSD

-651 DAVKKCAKTS
+651 DAVKKCAKKS

-740 DDNDFTNPDDE
+740 DDDDCTNPDDE

-870 FSDLITYAASLDDGL
+870 FSDLITYAVAMDDGL

-897 NPNEVAKDGLYL
+897 NPNKVAKDGLYL
-909 SKGDDKTRNALKKVL
+909 SKSDDKTRNALKKVL

-1089 KKYARQLKTYKIAV
+1089 EKYARQLKTYKIAV

>member
-1 MTDWTNEQINVFDA
+1 MTKWTNEQINVFDA

-76 DENVKDVDKIREE
+76 DENVKNVDKIREE

-95 AEIGTMDSFLSR
+95 AEIGTMDSFLGR

-169 SEIVLRIYDAISI
+169 SEIVLKIYDAISI
-182 NPRPDEFKA
+182 NPRPDEFKE

-289 ATARDKTAE
+289 AMARDKTAE
-298 IIENLSE
+298 IIEKLSE

-333 DREYDRLKKRENKID
+333 DREYERLKKRENKID

-362 ESRREEIRQKFSLVF
+362 ESRAEEIRQKFSLVF

-426 SFETGRSQGR
+426 SFETGKAQGS

-477 IKDGFTGE
+477 LKDGFTGE

-528 EGSAVAE
+528 EGSAVVK
-535 EIKKIIGSKYI
+535 EIRKIIGSKYV
-546 KCGKDGKSD
+546 KSD

-897 NPNEVAKDGLYL
+897 NPNEVAKNGLYL

>member
-1 MTDWTNEQINVFDA
+1 MTKWTNEQINVFDA

-76 DENVKDVDKIREE
+76 DENVKNVDKIREE

-95 AEIGTMDSFLSR
+95 AEIGTMDSFLGR
-107 LIKENF
+107 IIKENF

-169 SEIVLRIYDAISI
+169 SEIVLKIYDAISI

-221 PFARRAIDVTSLE
+221 PFVKRTIDVTSLE

-276 GKPKISDEDKALV
+276 GKPKISDEDKVLV
-289 ATARDKTAE
+289 AAARDKTAE
-298 IIENLSE
+298 IIEKLSE

-333 DREYDRLKKRENKID
+333 DREYERLKKRENKID

-535 EIKKIIGSKYI
+535 EIRKIIGSKYV
-546 KCGKDGKSD
+546 KSD
-555 GTPLEYKDI
+555 NSPLEYKDI

-897 NPNEVAKDGLYL
+897 NPNEVEKNGLYL

-990 EINYLLKNLVENG
+990 EINYLLKTLVENG

>member
-1 MTDWTNEQINVFDA
+1 MTEWTNEQINVFDA

-113 EYLKISPKAQQMDET
+113 EYLKISPKAQQMDDT

-169 SEIVLRIYDAISI
+169 SEIVLKIYDAISI

-319 KEFMRVVMRVVEEF
+319 KEFMRVVMRVVDEF
-333 DREYDRLKKRENKID
+333 DREYERLKKRENKID
-348 FADLSKYAVKLLKD
+348 FADLSKLAVKLLKD

-477 IKDGFTGE
+477 LKDGFTGE

-535 EIKKIIGSKYI
+535 EIRKIIGSKYV
-546 KCGKDGKSD
+546 KSD
-555 GTPLEYKDI
+555 NSPLEYKDI
-564 AVLFRKRGSGSDGF
+564 AVLFRERGSGADGF

-712 DMTAVRKFISDGAAY
+712 DMTAVRKFISDVEAY

-773 ARCDTKCSG
+773 ARCDAGWG
-782 GVKAGDIVFDRTL
+782 GGAKAGDIVFDRTL
-795 GAGIRLFDEETR
+795 GAGIKLFDEETR
-807 LKADSLAYTAINIEA
+807 LKADSLAYTAIKLEA

-847 TGTTKDGI
+847 TGMTNKTLE
-855 DKKLDFPTPVISSEK
+855 KKFDFPTPVISSMR
-870 FSDLITYAASLDDGL
+870 FSDLITYAAAIDGGL

-897 NPNEVAKDGLYL
+897 NPNEVAKNGLYL
-909 SKGDDKTRNALKKVL
+909 SKGDDKTRNALKNVL

-975 HAVMENIDFSTSTVS
+975 HAVMENIDFSTNTVS

>member
-1 MTDWTNEQINVFDA
+1 MTKWTNEQINVFDA

-76 DENVKDVDKIREE
+76 DENVKNVDKIREE

-95 AEIGTMDSFLSR
+95 AEIGTMDSFLGR

-113 EYLKISPKAQQMDET
+113 EYLKISPKAQQMDDT

-169 SEIVLRIYDAISI
+169 SEIVLKIYDAISI

-221 PFARRAIDVTSLE
+221 PFVKRAIDVTALE

-254 DMCTAN
+254 DMCMAN

-276 GKPKISDEDKALV
+276 GKPKISAEDKELV

-319 KEFMRVVMRVVEEF
+319 KEFMCVVMRVVEEF
-333 DREYDRLKKRENKID
+333 DREYERLKKRENKID

-477 IKDGFTGE
+477 LKDGFTGE

-535 EIKKIIGSKYI
+535 EIKKIIGSKYV
-546 KCGKDGKSD
+546 KSD
-555 GTPLEYKDI
+555 NSPLEYKDI

-651 DAVKKCAKTS
+651 DAVKKCAEKP

-740 DDNDFTNPDDE
+740 DDDDCTNPDDE

-897 NPNEVAKDGLYL
+897 NPNEVAKNGLYL
-909 SKGDDKTRNALKKVL
+909 SKGDDKTRNALKNVL

>member
-1 MTDWTNEQINVFDA
+1 MTKWTNEQINVFDA

-76 DENVKDVDKIREE
+76 DENVKNVDKIREE

-95 AEIGTMDSFLSR
+95 AEIGTMDSFLGR

-113 EYLKISPKAQQMDET
+113 EYLKISPKAQQMDDT

-221 PFARRAIDVTSLE
+221 PFVKRTIDVTSLE

-276 GKPKISDEDKALV
+276 GKPKISDEDKVLV
-289 ATARDKTAE
+289 AAARDKTAE

-333 DREYDRLKKRENKID
+333 DREYERLKKRENKID

-477 IKDGFTGE
+477 LKDGFTGE

-535 EIKKIIGSKYI
+535 EIRRIIGSKYV
-546 KCGKDGKSD
+546 KSD
-555 GTPLEYKDI
+555 NSPLEYKDI

-651 DAVKKCAKTS
+651 DAVKKCAKTT

-672 AFLWD
+672 VFLWD

-740 DDNDFTNPDDE
+740 DDDDCTNPDDE
-751 SDAVKVLTVHASKG
+751 ADAVKILTVHASKG

-773 ARCDTKCSG
+773 ARCDAGWG
-782 GVKAGDIVFDRTL
+782 GEVRKSDIVFDRTL

-807 LKADSLAYTAINIEA
+807 LKADSLAYTAIKLEA

-847 TGTTKDGI
+847 TGTTKDVI
-855 DKKLDFPTPVISSEK
+855 DKKLDFPTPVISSTR
-870 FSDLITYAASLDDGL
+870 FSDLITYAAAIDGGL

-897 NPNEVAKDGLYL
+897 NSNKVAKNGLYL
-909 SKGDDKTRNALKKVL
+909 SKGDDKTRNALKNVL

-1089 KKYARQLKTYKIAV
+1089 EKYARQLKTYKIAV
-1103 MKAYDVK
+1103 MNAYDVK

>member
-1 MTDWTNEQINVFDA
+1 MTKWTNEQINVFDA

-76 DENVKDVDKIREE
+76 DENVKNVDKIREE

-169 SEIVLRIYDAISI
+169 SEIVLKIYDAISI

-221 PFARRAIDVTSLE
+221 PFVKRTIDVTSLE

-268 YVKPNFRG
+268 YVKPNFSS
-276 GKPKISDEDKALV
+276 KKSIITIEDKKLV

-333 DREYDRLKKRENKID
+333 DREYERLKKRENKID

-477 IKDGFTGE
+477 LKDGFTGE

-535 EIKKIIGSKYI
+535 EIRKIIGSKYV
-546 KCGKDGKSD
+546 KSD
-555 GTPLEYKDI
+555 NSPLEYKDI

-822 KRREADEN
+822 KRREVDEN

-870 FSDLITYAASLDDGL
+870 FSDLITYAVAMDDGL

-897 NPNEVAKDGLYL
+897 NPNKVAKDGLYL

-1003 VLQDGDEELVDAND
+1003 ILQDGDEELVDAND

-1067 FFGEENVIVDFKYSG
+1067 FFGEENVIIDFKYSG

-1089 KKYARQLKTYKIAV
+1089 EKYARQLKTYKIAV
-1103 MKAYDVK
+1103 MQAYDVK

>member
-1 MTDWTNEQINVFDA
+1 MTKWTNEQINVFDA

-89 IDNLPF
+89 LDNLPF
-95 AEIGTMDSFLSR
+95 AEIGTMDSFLGR

-169 SEIVLRIYDAISI
+169 SEIVLKIYDAISI
-182 NPRPDEFKA
+182 NPRPDEFKE

-221 PFARRAIDVTSLE
+221 PFVKRTIDVTALE
-234 GAPVYAAALGHS
+234 EAPVHAAALRYS
-246 VETLEELS
+246 VETLEQLS
-254 DMCTAN
+254 DVCTAN

-268 YVKPNFRG
+268 YVKPKFSG
-276 GKPKISDEDKALV
+276 GKPKISDEDKVLV
-289 ATARDKTAE
+289 TTARDKTAE

-319 KEFMRVVMRVVEEF
+319 KEFMRVVLRVVEEF
-333 DREYDRLKKRENKID
+333 DREYERLKKRENKID

-441 ANFRSEK
+441 ANFRSDQ

-491 IMLVK
+491 IMLVR

-504 EISGVY
+504 AISGVY

-521 DEISGYT
+521 DEISGYA
-528 EGSAVAE
+528 EGSAVAD
-535 EIKKIIGSKYI
+535 EIKSIIGTKYV
-546 KCGKDGKSD
+546 KGD
-555 GTPLEYKDI
+555 GTPLEYKDV
-564 AVLFRKRGSGSDGF
+564 AVLFRKRGSGADGF

-651 DAVKKCAKTS
+651 DAVKKCAEKT

-698 AFDAYVLAGENGKD
+698 AFDAYILAGENGKD

-847 TGTTKDGI
+847 TQTTKNGI
-855 DKKLDFPTPVISSEK
+855 DKELDFPTPVISSEK
-870 FSDLITYAASLDDGL
+870 FSDLITYAVAMDDGL

-897 NPNEVAKDGLYL
+897 NPNEVTKDGLYL

-950 DEENEGFTPSMIN
+950 DEENEVFTPSMIN

-975 HAVMENIDFSTSTVS
+975 HAVMENIDFSTNTVS

-1067 FFGEENVIVDFKYSG
+1067 FFGEENVIIDFKYSG

>member
-1 MTDWTNEQINVFDA
+1 MTKWTNEQINVFDA

-38 DDVVKGVPVKD
+38 DDVVKGVPIKD

-95 AEIGTMDSFLSR
+95 AEIGTMDSFLGR
-107 LIKENF
+107 IIKENF
-113 EYLKISPKAQQMDET
+113 EFLKISPKAQQMDET

-169 SEIVLRIYDAISI
+169 SEIVLKIYDAISI

-204 YGKVILDFYRDL
+204 YGKIILDFYRDL

-221 PFARRAIDVTSLE
+221 PFVKRTIDVTALND
-234 GAPVYAAALGHS
+234 APVHAAALRYS
-246 VETLEELS
+246 VETLEQLS
-254 DMCTAN
+254 DVRTAN

-298 IIENLSE
+298 IIEKLSE

-333 DREYDRLKKRENKID
+333 DREYERLKKRENKID

-426 SFETGRSQGR
+426 SFETGKARGS

-441 ANFRSEK
+441 ANFRSEN

-477 IKDGFTGE
+477 IKDGFKGE

-535 EIKKIIGSKYI
+535 EIRKIIGSKYV
-546 KCGKDGKSD
+546 KSD

-621 FVGFLRSHFGKFSD
+621 FVGFLRSHFAKFSD

-651 DAVKKCAKTS
+651 DAVKKCAEKT
-661 DELSEKCRNAL
+661 DELSEKCRIAL

-740 DDNDFTNPDDE
+740 DDDDFTNPDDE
-751 SDAVKVLTVHASKG
+751 ADAVKILTVHASKG

-773 ARCDTKCSG
+773 ARCDVNWG
-782 GVKAGDIVFDRTL
+782 GGAKAGDIVFDRTL
-795 GAGIRLFDEETR
+795 GAGIKLFDEETR
-807 LKADSLAYTAINIEA
+807 LKADSLAYTAIKLEA

-847 TGTTKDGI
+847 TGTTNKALE
-855 DKKLDFPTPVISSEK
+855 KKFDFPTPVISSMK
-870 FSDLITYAASLDDGL
+870 FSDLITYAVAMDDGL

-897 NPNEVAKDGLYL
+897 NPNEVAKSGLYL
-909 SKGDDKTRNALKKVL
+909 SNGDDKTRNALKKVL

-975 HAVMENIDFSTSTVS
+975 HAVMENIDFSTRTVS

-1067 FFGEENVIVDFKYSG
+1067 FFGEENVIIDFKYSG
-1082 LSDEKLA
+1082 LSDERLA
-1089 KKYARQLKTYKIAV
+1089 EKYARQLKTYKIAV
-1103 MKAYDVK
+1103 MQAYNVK

>member
-1 MTDWTNEQINVFDA
+1 MTKWTNEQINVFDA

-76 DENVKDVDKIREE
+76 DENVKNVDKIREE

-95 AEIGTMDSFLSR
+95 AEIGTMDSFLGR
-107 LIKENF
+107 IIKENF

-268 YVKPNFRG
+268 YVKSNFRG

-289 ATARDKTAE
+289 ATARDKTSE

-319 KEFMRVVMRVVEEF
+319 KEFMRVVMRVVDEF
-333 DREYDRLKKRENKID
+333 DREYERLKKRENKID

-426 SFETGRSQGR
+426 SFETGKAQGS

-535 EIKKIIGSKYI
+535 EIRKIIGSKYV
-546 KCGKDGKSD
+546 KSD
-555 GTPLEYKDI
+555 NSPLEYKDI

-651 DAVKKCAKTS
+651 DAVKKCAKKH

-733 AAAIRNG
+733 AAAIRNC
-740 DDNDFTNPDDE
+740 DDDCTNPDDE
-751 SDAVKVLTVHASKG
+751 ADAVKILTVHASKG

-773 ARCDTKCSG
+773 ARCDAGWG
-782 GVKAGDIVFDRTL
+782 GEVRKSDIVFDRTL
-795 GAGIRLFDEETR
+795 GAGIKLFDEETR
-807 LKADSLAYTAINIEA
+807 LKADSLAYTAIKLEA

-847 TGTTKDGI
+847 TGMTNKALE
-855 DKKLDFPTPVISSEK
+855 KKFDFPTPVISSMR
-870 FSDLITYAASLDDGL
+870 FSDLITYAAAIDGGL

-897 NPNEVAKDGLYL
+897 NPNEVAKSGLYP
-909 SKGDDKTRNALKKVL
+909 SKGDDKTRNALKNVL

-1059 VQGTIDLA
+1059 VQGTIDLV

-1103 MKAYDVK
+1103 MKAFDVK

>member
-1 MTDWTNEQINVFDA
+1 MTKWTNEQINVFDA

-76 DENVKDVDKIREE
+76 DENVKNVDKIREE

-95 AEIGTMDSFLSR
+95 AEIGTMDSFLGR

-113 EYLKISPKAQQMDET
+113 EYLKISPKAQQMDDT

-182 NPRPDEFKA
+182 NPRPDEFKE

-221 PFARRAIDVTSLE
+221 PFAKRTIDVTSLG

-311 TNYNVNDA
+311 TNYNVDDA

-333 DREYDRLKKRENKID
+333 DREYERLKKRENKID

-477 IKDGFTGE
+477 LKDGFTGE

-521 DEISGYT
+521 DEINGYT
-528 EGSAVAE
+528 EGSAVVK
-535 EIKKIIGSKYI
+535 EIRKIIGSKYV
-546 KCGKDGKSD
+546 KSD
-555 GTPLEYKDI
+555 NSPLEYKDI
-564 AVLFRKRGSGSDGF
+564 AVLFRKRGSGADGF

-727 PDLQSF
+727 SDLQSF

-740 DDNDFTNPDDE
+740 DDDDCTNPDDE
-751 SDAVKVLTVHASKG
+751 ADAVKILTVHASKG

-773 ARCDTKCSG
+773 ARCDAGWG
-782 GVKAGDIVFDRTL
+782 GEVRKSDIVFDRTL
-795 GAGIRLFDEETR
+795 GAGIKLFDEETR
-807 LKADSLAYTAINIEA
+807 LKADSLAYTAIKLKA

-847 TGTTKDGI
+847 TGMTNKALE
-855 DKKLDFPTPVISSEK
+855 KKLDFPTPVISSTR
-870 FSDLITYAASLDDGL
+870 FSDLITYAVAMDDGL

-897 NPNEVAKDGLYL
+897 NPNEVAKNGLYL
-909 SKGDDKTRNALKKVL
+909 SKGDDKTRNALKNVL

-990 EINYLLKNLVENG
+990 EINYLLKNLIENG

-1089 KKYARQLKTYKIAV
+1089 EKYARQLKTYKIAV

>member
-234 GAPVYAAALGHS
+234 DAPVYAAALGHS

-254 DMCTAN
+254 DMRTAN

-276 GKPKISDEDKALV
+276 GKPKISDEDKVLV

-311 TNYNVNDA
+311 TNYNVDDA

-333 DREYDRLKKRENKID
+333 DREYERLKKRENKID

-362 ESRREEIRQKFSLVF
+362 ESRAEEIRQKFSLVF

-398 NLFMVGDVK
+398 NLFMVGDIK

-441 ANFRSEK
+441 ANFRSEN

-477 IKDGFTGE
+477 IKDGFKGE

-528 EGSAVAE
+528 EGSAVAK
-535 EIKKIIGSKYI
+535 EIKKIIGSKYV
-546 KCGKDGKSD
+546 KRDNS
-555 GTPLEYKDI
+555 PLEYKDI
-564 AVLFRKRGSGSDGF
+564 AVLFRKRGSGADGF

-677 ERKRAAFCGVKDF
+677 ERKRAEFCGVKDF

-727 PDLQSF
+727 ADLQSF

-740 DDNDFTNPDDE
+740 DDDDCTNPDDE
-751 SDAVKVLTVHASKG
+751 ADAVKILTVHASKG

-773 ARCDTKCSG
+773 ARCDAGWG
-782 GVKAGDIVFDRTL
+782 GEVRKSDIVFDRTL
-795 GAGIRLFDEETR
+795 GAGIKLFDEETR
-807 LKADSLAYTAINIEA
+807 LKADSLAYTAIKLEA

-847 TGTTKDGI
+847 TGMTNKALE
-855 DKKLDFPTPVISSEK
+855 KKFDFPTPVISSMR
-870 FSDLITYAASLDDGL
+870 FSDLITYAVAMDDGL

-897 NPNEVAKDGLYL
+897 NPNEVAKNGLYL
-909 SKGDDKTRNALKKVL
+909 SKGDDKTRNALKNVL

-970 TGIAY
+970 AGIAY

-1003 VLQDGDEELVDAND
+1003 VLQYGDEELVDAND

-1089 KKYARQLKTYKIAV
+1089 EKYARQLKTYKIAV
-1103 MKAYDVK
+1103 MQAYDVK

-1124 IDIK
+1124 IDVK